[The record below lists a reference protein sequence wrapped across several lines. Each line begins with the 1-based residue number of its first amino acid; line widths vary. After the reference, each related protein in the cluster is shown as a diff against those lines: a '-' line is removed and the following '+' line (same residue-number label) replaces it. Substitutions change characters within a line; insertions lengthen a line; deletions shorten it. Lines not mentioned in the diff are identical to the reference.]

1 MKLISFG
8 NIDQKF
14 LIYVLVY
21 IIIILSLN
29 FLSILLQDTDVST
42 KDNIP
47 LMLIIIHG
55 SLILFIF
62 LECWLRKTTANKK
75 PKEDKKEKENNQ
87 KNITKIIYIY
97 NKPKKANVNQFL
109 ILILMIFL
117 DYIYDAGL
125 MYYQKRYEN
134 KPELVFGEIYKFFDV
149 LFLLAFF
156 RLFHKIFFYK
166 HQYISLSIIIIMGLG
181 KFFGKVIYD
190 KEFNQNVTENFD
202 YLSFIFMFL
211 FPFIDSVKIYFLQ
224 KYMIYNY
231 YSPFYISLL
240 IGFIYLFISSIM
252 LIIFKYVGCSN
263 DYYICKYLSFESI
276 NIPGVGQIFL
286 LIGYSIFYSLEHFMN
301 LLTINSFTAFHLV
314 LLVTFGE
321 LINSFFKFYAN
332 YSTFDLVNNLIA
344 YPLEILGVLV
354 FIETI
359 ELNFC
364 GLNRNLKKNIM
375 FRAWNEVESIYKQE
389 KESEGEETVSDSSEN
404 LNISEDNTM
413 YN

>member
-14 LIYVLVY
+14 LIYVLFY

-29 FLSILLQDTDVST
+29 FLSIILQDTDVST

-47 LMLIIIHG
+47 LILIIIHG
-55 SLILFIF
+55 SLILCIIM
-62 LECWLRKTTANKK
+62 ECWLRKTIANKK
-75 PKEDKKEKENNQ
+75 PKEEEKESNE
-87 KNITKIIYIY
+87 KNSSNIIYIY
-97 NKPKKANVNQFL
+97 NNPKKANINQFL
-109 ILILMIFL
+109 ILILMIVL

-190 KEFNQNVTENFD
+190 KEFNKNIEKFD

-231 YSPFYISLL
+231 YSPFYICLL
-240 IGFIYLFISSIM
+240 IGFIYLFISSI
-252 LIIFKYVGCSN
+252 IIIIIKYVGCSN
-263 DYYICKYLSFESI
+263 DLFICKYLSFDSI

-286 LIGYSIFYSLEHFMN
+286 LIGYSMFYSLEHFMN

-321 LINSFFKFYAN
+321 LINSFFKFYVN
-332 YSTFDLVNNLIA
+332 YSTFDLINNLIA
-344 YPLEILGVLV
+344 YFFEIIGVLV

-375 FRAWNEVESIYKQE
+375 FRAGNEVESIYKQE
-389 KESEGEETVSDSSEN
+389 KESESEETVSVSSEN
-404 LNISEDNTM
+404 LDTSEDNTM